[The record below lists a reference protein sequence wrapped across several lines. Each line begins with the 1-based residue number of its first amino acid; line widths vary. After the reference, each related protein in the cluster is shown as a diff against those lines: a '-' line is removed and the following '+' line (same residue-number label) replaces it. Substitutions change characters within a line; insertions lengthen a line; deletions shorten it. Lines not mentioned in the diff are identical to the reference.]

1 MVKVQILRWQEI
13 PSLVEARDDS
23 DVKKIQL
30 SDKFQALIDEAAMR
44 RELAGTDAYLEEWN
58 KSDVE
63 EHDGDVADVAERV
76 ANGLEERFSEIR
88 DDRDPLDTIQCTAH
102 RQAMPPELRA
112 SQFQGVEAQGHAKT
126 ASPSHV
132 KAICCSHVH
141 VGC

>member
-88 DDRDPLDTIQCTAH
+88 DEVL
-102 RQAMPPELRA
+102 
-112 SQFQGVEAQGHAKT
+112 K
-126 ASPSHV
+126 
-132 KAICCSHVH
+132 
-141 VGC
+141 